1 MAPRVP
7 RTLRRASAGRLQDIA
22 LEELTIGGR
31 QPKRVVHQDSIP
43 RGADVRP
50 LKDGWWIAKIVIR
63 SISLVFAS
71 ALVILQIHV
80 VATDG
85 YGYWG
90 PTNTDFLACII
101 PVRLVVVLSL
111 YLRCYSSLFVVVWSV
126 LDLICATFH

>member
-22 LEELTIGGR
+22 LEELTVGGR

-63 SISLVFAS
+63 SFSLVFAS
-71 ALVILQIHV
+71 ALVIMQIHV
-80 VATDG
+80 VVTEG
-85 YGYWG
+85 YDYFGHAG
-90 PTNTDFLACII
+90 TDFLACVV
-101 PVRLVVVLSL
+101 PVR
-111 YLRCYSSLFVVVWSV
+111 
-126 LDLICATFH
+126 